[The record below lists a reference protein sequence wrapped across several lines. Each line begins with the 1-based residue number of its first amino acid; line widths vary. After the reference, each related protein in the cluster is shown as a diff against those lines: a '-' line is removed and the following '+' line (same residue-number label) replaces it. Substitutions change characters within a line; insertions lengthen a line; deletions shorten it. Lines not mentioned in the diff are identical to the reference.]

1 MSCCSFYS
9 RLDRAQRKVSTH
21 YVLDDILAMYTIAI
35 IIVFNAKTC
44 VCSVSVAAIVTM
56 GIGVQLVN
64 EDPGR
69 LFTFVNEDVNSVS
82 FQISAFE
89 DVSVRLYS
97 QDSTSSATR
106 KLMQILQL
114 E

>member
-1 MSCCSFYS
+1 MRS
-9 RLDRAQRKVSTH
+9 
-21 YVLDDILAMYTIAI
+21 I
-35 IIVFNAKTC
+35 
-44 VCSVSVAAIVTM
+44 SVAAITM
-56 GIGVQLVN
+56 GIGVQLIN

-97 QDSTSSATR
+97 QDSASSATR
-106 KLMQILQL
+106 KLITYMYILQL
-114 E
+114 KCG